1 MVVNIAS
8 RFPVIGDLVAPIQ
21 AKKGSEF
28 IRGALRLVVA
38 AVAII
43 AFNFFPA
50 LTARAPQLPYVGVYF
65 AQAVARFHL
74 LSPLTQNVAI
84 GVISLPALLL
94 TGGVYFISS
103 AVTAFAQAQLTMT
116 AIAGL
121 DILSKALTGAL
132 LLRTYRDIRVGIL
145 ETVSA

>member
-1 MVVNIAS
+1 MVASIAS
-8 RFPVIGDLVAPIQ
+8 KFPVIGDLVAPIQ

-28 IRGALRLVVA
+28 IRGALRLIVA

-50 LTARAPQLPYVGVYF
+50 LTVGATQLPYVGVYF

-74 LSPLTQNVAI
+74 LSPLTQSVAI
-84 GVISLPALLL
+84 GIVSLPALLL
-94 TGGVYFISS
+94 TGGIYFIAS
-103 AVTAFAQAQLTMT
+103 AVTALVQAQLAITF
-116 AIAGL
+116 IAGL

-132 LLRTYRDIRVGIL
+132 LLHTYRNIKVGVL
-145 ETVSA
+145 ETVAS